1 MLSSIRLYSRLE
13 DTCSRK
19 EDDCSRIEDNYSRI
33 EDNYSRIEDNKVLSR
48 ASYRLY
54 EAT

>member
-33 EDNYSRIEDNKVLSR
+33 EDNKVLSR